1 MDVLLQV
8 NRLLSIVQLVIKL
21 AQKIAEVVVLGN
33 VTEVALVVVEVDV
46 LLAVLETVPVLV

>member
-8 NRLLSIVQLVIKL
+8 NRLLSIVLLVIKL
-21 AQKIAEVVVLGN
+21 AQKIAEVVALGN
-33 VTEVALVVVEVDV
+33 VTEVALAVAAVDV